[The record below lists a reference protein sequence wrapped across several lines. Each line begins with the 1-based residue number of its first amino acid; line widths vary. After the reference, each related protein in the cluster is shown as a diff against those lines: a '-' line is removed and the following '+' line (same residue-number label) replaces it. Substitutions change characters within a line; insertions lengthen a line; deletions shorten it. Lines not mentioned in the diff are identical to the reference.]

1 MNPSLLNQFEWSDLH
16 CVGKDVSGERL
27 EIVELANHPYFVGVQ
42 FHPEFSSR
50 PMKPSPPYL
59 GLLLAAT
66 GKLNAYLQRGRK
78 LSKSDRYSDSSDDSM
93 SEPRTAEVEI
103 S

>member
-1 MNPSLLNQFEWSDLH
+1 MRNFMVTYLLLK
-16 CVGKDVSGERL
+16 KDTDIGM
-27 EIVELANHPYFVGVQ
+27 
-42 FHPEFSSR
+42 R

-78 LSKSDRYSDSSDDSM
+78 LSKSDSYSDSSDDSM